1 MKNNSRLTSG
11 RDQVSPRA
19 RYDGLL
25 PGCAQP
31 PKGKPMKN
39 AELSWSMRGLAALVI
54 SVGCLPTVSWAQAK
68 MDHKPAGAA
77 DWKSVADVF
86 GFPGDVLA
94 GGVIRFNMP
103 RKDLPVTGGGTEIKP
118 GLALGA
124 WAAFRYVGKNDA
136 MVMGDLVLT
145 EEEVAP
151 VMKTLQDGGVEVTAL
166 HNHLIG
172 ESPRILYIHM
182 GGHGDPAKMA
192 RTIKQA
198 VGLTKSPLP
207 EGAGAKESE
216 DIGFDV
222 AAVKKILGYPG
233 AVSGGVLHVN
243 VPRAEKL
250 TEEGMDTPPS
260 MGMGTSINFQ
270 PTGNGKA
277 AIAGDF
283 ALTGKEVGPV
293 MKVLQDNGV
302 QAVALHSH
310 ALDDVPRLF
319 YMHFWANDDAVKL
332 AKTLR
337 SAVDETNSAK

>member
-1 MKNNSRLTSG
+1 MKGNFMENVKLSRA
-11 RDQVSPRA
+11 V
-19 RYDGLL
+19 
-25 PGCAQP
+25 
-31 PKGKPMKN
+31 
-39 AELSWSMRGLAALVI
+39 RGLAALLI
-54 SVGCLPTVSWAQAK
+54 SVCLPMISWAQP
-68 MDHKPAGAA
+68 MVDQKPVGAVE
-77 DWKSVADVF
+77 WKSVADVF
-86 GFPGDVLA
+86 GFPGDVLP

-103 RKDLPVTGGGTEIKP
+103 RKDLHVTVGGTEIKP
-118 GLALGA
+118 ALALGG
-124 WAAFRYVGKNDA
+124 WAAFHYVGKNDA

-151 VMKTLQDGGVEVTAL
+151 VMKSLEDGGVEVTAL

-182 GGHGDPAKMA
+182 GGHGDPVKMA

-198 VGLTKSPLP
+198 VALTKTPLP
-207 EGAGAKESE
+207 QGGGAKESE

-233 AVSGGVLHVN
+233 KVSGGVLHFN

-270 PTGNGKA
+270 PTGDGKA

-283 ALTGKEVGPV
+283 AMTWKEVGPV
-293 MKVLQDNGV
+293 MRVLQDNGV

-310 ALDDVPRLF
+310 ALNDVPRLF
-319 YMHFWANDDAVKL
+319 YMHFWANDDAMKL

-337 SAVDETNSAK
+337 SALDHTNSKKGQ